1 MTKIFILL
9 SILFLFSCSN
19 NKVVYW
25 CGDHACVNKKEK
37 DAYFKKN
44 MIIEVK
50 NIENKKKGKNSK
62 NEEIIKQ
69 VKNEQKKLAKKDKE
83 LAKKNKLEKKI
94 KLKKEKELAKQIKLE
109 EKRILKE
116 EKKRIK
122 EEKKLARKMEKQIKK
137 DSKITEDSNEKNEK
151 ITSLNNNEI
160 EKSGFPNI
168 FHRIKESI
176 VGKNLNKPYPDI
188 NDIPK

>member
-1 MTKIFILL
+1 MIVENRTLN
-9 SILFLFSCSN
+9 SE
-19 NKVVYW
+19 
-25 CGDHACVNKKEK
+25 DP
-37 DAYFKKN
+37 KKN
-44 MIIEVK
+44 SEIEK
-50 NIENKKKGKNSK
+50 
-62 NEEIIKQ
+62 IIKQ
-69 VKNEQKKLAKKDKE
+69 AHEKQKLKKVKEKKLAKQ
-83 LAKKNKLEKKI
+83 A
-94 KLKKEKELAKQIKLE
+94 KLK
-109 EKRILKE
+109 